1 MIYSSS
7 VAQEK
12 ELTPKQIKA
21 KKRFET
27 TKRHFLNSEYTR
39 VIAYYDSI
47 LKKQVYTH
55 FETYKMA
62 NESYSQLALT
72 HSEDSETYS
81 NLAEE
86 AFNQAQKWFGKMQ
99 VADRWDSLKIELNQ
113 QEQVGKDSYQK
124 PDFPGG
130 MSAFYEYI
138 RQELK
143 YPQEAKEM
151 GITGKVYVVFM
162 VNKDGSIDAVNAI
175 NKLGGGCEEEAVRVI
190 TNAPHFIPGQRG
202 GEPTY
207 VRMRLPL
214 VFDLIEEASSGKT
227 KKQKRKK
234 RKRG

>member
-7 VAQEK
+7 AAQEK
-12 ELTPKQIKA
+12 ELTPKQIEA
-21 KKRFET
+21 KKRFEN

-47 LKKQVYTH
+47 LKKQIYTH

-62 NESYSQLALT
+62 NESYSRLALT
-72 HSEDSETYS
+72 HSEDSEMYL

-99 VADRWDSLKIELNQ
+99 VADRWDSLKIELSQ
-113 QEQVGKDSYQK
+113 PVQVGKVSYQK

-151 GITGKVYVVFM
+151 GITGKVYVVFI
-162 VNKDGSIDAVNAI
+162 VNNDGSVDAVNAI
-175 NKLGGGCEEEAVRVI
+175 NKLGGGCEQEAVRVI

-202 GEPTY
+202 GKPTY

-214 VFDLIEEASSGKT
+214 VFDLEATSSGKT
-227 KKQKRKK
+227 KKQKRK
-234 RKRG
+234 RKKKG